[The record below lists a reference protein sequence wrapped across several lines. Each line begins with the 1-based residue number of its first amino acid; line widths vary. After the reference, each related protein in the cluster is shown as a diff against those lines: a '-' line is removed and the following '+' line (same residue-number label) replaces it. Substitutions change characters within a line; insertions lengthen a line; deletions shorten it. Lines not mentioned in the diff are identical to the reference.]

1 MNGGIPGHMFNHA
14 ASAAWCSHGLFTD
27 VLVQVDLE
35 QKTRSSRS
43 PRKQQ
48 APFKLPKR
56 SSTGTAKSLC
66 GIENHCKVCLTST
79 LRTLSSRKTKLTTPE
94 EHCCVLCL

>member
-1 MNGGIPGHMFNHA
+1 MVESLDICSTMLHQLLGVLTASLQMF
-14 ASAAWCSHGLFTD
+14 W
-27 VLVQVDLE
+27 VDLE